1 MKKIGIGLIAVS
13 SSTLVGCA
21 IHPLPE
27 DVSRKATYDIVDKI
41 RCEAKAAVEDY
52 GRGFGDAKIV
62 YNFTFDITE
71 NNDASAGFTLTDPFK
86 SGIFNLTA
94 GADLNRIR
102 SGNRNF
108 QFIDSFN
115 DLRKMN
121 CSRDREANWLYP
133 LTGDVGMYEA
143 VATFIRLQHAE
154 NPGAG
159 KLFTFADTLNYT
171 TTLNGSANSTLTL
184 TPVNDRLR
192 FTAANAG
199 LTGSRTDNHK
209 VVVTMAAESQTTTD
223 RSGKLVTR
231 RMAPVIDSRLARNVS
246 NGGPGTGFFGN
257 TLLSTRLLEQDSGA
271 ENRALYEQDRQRQLE
286 LQRQSNDVRVLVG
299 Q

>member
-1 MKKIGIGLIAVS
+1 MKNFYLCPIIVASLALI
-13 SSTLVGCA
+13 GCA

-41 RCEAKAAVEDY
+41 RCEAKAAVEDH
-52 GRGFGDAKIV
+52 GRGFNSASIV

-71 NNDASAGFTLTDPFK
+71 NNDASAGFTLTDPLK
-86 SGIFNLTA
+86 SGTFNLTA
-94 GADLNRIR
+94 GADLNRTR
-102 SGNRNF
+102 AGNRNF
-108 QFIDSFN
+108 ELIDSFD

-121 CSRDREANWLYP
+121 CSRDREVNWVYP

-143 VATFIRLQHAE
+143 VSTFIRLQHAD

-159 KLFTFADTLNYT
+159 RIFTFADTLTYT
-171 TTLNGSANSTLTL
+171 TTLSGNANSTLTL
-184 TPVNDRLR
+184 APVNNRLR

-199 LTGSRTDNHK
+199 LTGSRTDTHK
-209 VVVTMAAESQTTTD
+209 VVVTMAAGPQTVTD
-223 RSGKLVTR
+223 QSGRRLVR
-231 RMAPVIDSRLARNVS
+231 RTAPLIDSPMARNISSAGLGIV
-246 NGGPGTGFFGN
+246 PGN
-257 TLLSTRLLEQDSGA
+257 TVLSTRLLQQDSGA

-299 Q
+299 P